1 MPCSPSWRLSTWPA
15 VQDKAEWCQI
25 WVWKKRPLMNCNKSK
40 KFFHEQRKSKG
51 LPRAGRIKL
60 QTAKWV
66 ALHWMELRPWVDKLK
81 LWTRITMGQTQ
92 SQGLQHYIELFKCMF
107 KESGASVT
115 ESKLEELLESVI
127 NYNPWSPGEGTIDT
141 ECREFLGKI

>member
-1 MPCSPSWRLSTWPA
+1 
-15 VQDKAEWCQI
+15 
-25 WVWKKRPLMNCNKSK
+25 
-40 KFFHEQRKSKG
+40 
-51 LPRAGRIKL
+51 
-60 QTAKWV
+60 
-66 ALHWMELRPWVDKLK
+66 
-81 LWTRITMGQTQ
+81 MGQTQ
-92 SQGLQHYIELFKCMF
+92 SQGLQHYIQLLKCMF